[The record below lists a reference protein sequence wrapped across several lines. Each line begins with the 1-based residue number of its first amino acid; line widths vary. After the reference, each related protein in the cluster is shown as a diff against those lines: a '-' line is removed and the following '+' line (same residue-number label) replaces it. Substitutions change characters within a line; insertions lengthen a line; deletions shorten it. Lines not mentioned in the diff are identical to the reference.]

1 MNPIRPA
8 GHESRS
14 LDLLSD
20 ADPALLL
27 RLSAV
32 GPEYTGTIDE
42 LLDGMPAAALVE
54 AVVVQGRPGRLAL
67 LEGDVGRVRRRGSGG
82 DEGRRCG
89 DLGAVG
95 APGVPS
101 AVGSSFDAEAVVDL
115 GVVAFAQQR

>member
-67 LEGDVGRVRRRGSGG
+67 LVGDVGTPPSWTLLGSLP
-82 DEGRRCG
+82 DGRFLRLLAPQ
-89 DLGAVG
+89 DLTREQVLQIGEQVTA
-95 APGVPS
+95 AP
-101 AVGSSFDAEAVVDL
+101 
-115 GVVAFAQQR
+115 